1 MHGYENVKLDPL
13 RVQYSFATVEDSGSR
28 NVCTFQELG
37 QFGDE
42 LGATCVT
49 INNALDKEA
58 VTTINRTKEG

>member
-13 RVQYSFATVEDSGSR
+13 MLQYSVAIVEDSCSR
-28 NVCTFQELG
+28 NVCTFHELG

-58 VTTINRTKEG
+58 VTTINRTNEG